1 MRRRNFI
8 KIFAGALAGVATGV
22 GLAKKKED
30 PLINGGAGYWEG
42 VTIID
47 DSKPDQLTAADLKR
61 ARAYFGERVGGS
73 LPDGYPIIVV
83 HKDIYDRVKM
93 LKDKYDIPCTVIKE
107 RLTDRDF
114 ITISALSKKA
124 RGFK

>member
-8 KIFAGALAGVATGV
+8 KIFAGALAGLATGV
-22 GLAKKKED
+22 GLAKKKEK
-30 PLINGGAGYWEG
+30 PFGYAERQ
-42 VTIID
+42 
-47 DSKPDQLTAADLKR
+47 SLPDQLTAADLKR
-61 ARAYFGERVGGS
+61 VRAYWETCRGII

>member
-1 MRRRNFI
+1 MKRRNFI
-8 KIFAGALAGVATGV
+8 KIATGAFLGLATGV
-22 GLAKKKED
+22 GLAKKKEK
-30 PLINGGAGYWEG
+30 PFGYAERQ
-42 VTIID
+42 
-47 DSKPDQLTAADLKR
+47 SLPDQLTAADLKR
-61 ARAYFGERVGGS
+61 ARAYFGKRVGGS